1 MINYRDK
8 FSGGYIS
15 YGKAFGV
22 GFWVVLF
29 STILGTIF
37 GYFYVTQI
45 NPGLAEEILM
55 NTEIETLEKY
65 PDMSDADLDR
75 TLSFTEMFITPI
87 MMTIMGFVVSMFF
100 GTILSLII
108 AIFVKREGT
117 IEIVEEEVIEE

>member
-1 MINYRDK
+1 MNKDK
-8 FSGGYIS
+8 QNIIIYNTTD
-15 YGKAFGV
+15 GKAFGV

-108 AIFVKREGT
+108 AIFVKREDNSLA
-117 IEIVEEEVIEE
+117 